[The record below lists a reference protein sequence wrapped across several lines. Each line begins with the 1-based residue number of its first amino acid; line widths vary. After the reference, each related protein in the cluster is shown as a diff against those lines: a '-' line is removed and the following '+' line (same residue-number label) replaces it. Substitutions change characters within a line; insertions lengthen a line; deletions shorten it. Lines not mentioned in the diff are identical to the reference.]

1 MNWVKG
7 IDGSIREKE
16 RELNHK
22 GMKNL
27 IICKLPSS
35 WMNSMI
41 MHKSSRLLFTGLLI

>member
-1 MNWVKG
+1 MVT
-7 IDGSIREKE
+7 IREKE

-41 MHKSSRLLFTGLLI
+41 MHRTPRLLLTGLLI